1 MDKELK
7 QRITIV
13 LETLIGDMIFKY
25 QGYKSK
31 TEKSSIKSFVS
42 YNAAKEKVIEEMIEQ
57 LEEMK

>member
-31 TEKSSIKSFVS
+31 TEKNSIKSFVS
-42 YNAAKEKVIEEMIEQ
+42 YNSAKEKVIEEMIEQ